1 MKKFGFTLAELVITL
16 SIIGIVSALMAPAIK
31 DLMPDKNKVQVI
43 QFHTLLTNTIDEMFA
58 DESLVTQYTT
68 YDETTLEPKVVGN
81 DIHELFSQPDTE
93 LCTRLNKKMDE
104 NNKNLTYE
112 MKQQGSSG
120 YRIYLKV
127 NNESVKRA
135 YLLGCDHRK
144 INTFIFDI
152 DKYGTVSAGDALTD
166 AYLRTPLNMNNK
178 KEDLATAKKLVKQ
191 KKYN

>member
-31 DLMPDKNKVQVI
+31 DLMPDKNKVQVT

-166 AYLRTPLNMNNK
+166 AYLRNPLNMNNK